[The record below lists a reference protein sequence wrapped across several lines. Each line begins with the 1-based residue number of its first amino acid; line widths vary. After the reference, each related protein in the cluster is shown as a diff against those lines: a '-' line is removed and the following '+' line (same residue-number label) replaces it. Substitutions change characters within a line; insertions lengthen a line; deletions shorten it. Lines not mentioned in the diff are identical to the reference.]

1 MDVYIH
7 FSLFKKY
14 GPEKNLMFRYS
25 DVAKKNG
32 KNTSGS
38 RVFKIMQVNEK
49 LGWTIFQFLARC
61 AN

>member
-7 FSLFKKY
+7 FALSKKY
-14 GPEKNLMFRYS
+14 GPEKNLMSGYS
-25 DVAKKNG
+25 DVDKKL
-32 KNTSGS
+32 S
-38 RVFKIMQVNEK
+38 KIHLAVAFLKFFQVNEK

>member
-7 FSLFKKY
+7 FALFKKY

-25 DVAKKNG
+25 DVAKKKNG

-49 LGWTIFQFLARC
+49 LG
-61 AN
+61 